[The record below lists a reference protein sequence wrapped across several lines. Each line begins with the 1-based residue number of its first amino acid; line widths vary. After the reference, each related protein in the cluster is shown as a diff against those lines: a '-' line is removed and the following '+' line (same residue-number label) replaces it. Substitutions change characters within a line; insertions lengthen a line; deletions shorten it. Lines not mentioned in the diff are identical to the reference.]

1 MESYNNKRKSN
12 VKAYKIGTD
21 YIIVEFIGGAETF
34 YKYTYRSCG
43 EHEVELLKSLAEAG
57 EGLND
62 ELSRNGH
69 PDYEKK
75 GKTLSEVM

>member
-1 MESYNNKRKSN
+1 MKPYNSKRKSN
-12 VKAYKIGTD
+12 VKSYKIGTD
-21 YIIVEFIGGAETF
+21 YIIVEFMGGADTF

-43 EHEVELLKSLAEAG
+43 EHEVELLKRLAEAG
-57 EGLND
+57 EGLNA

-75 GKTLSEVM
+75 GKTLDDVL